1 MIPASAPLM
10 QTAPLMSSRGTG
22 PGDFVSGTCRAAMA
36 TTATASGRL
45 MKNTSR
51 QDTALISQPPTN
63 GPIAVATPP
72 SPDHA
77 PIAAPRSSSAK
88 DACKMARLPG
98 VSSAPPTPCRAR
110 AAISTGA
117 FGASPH
123 SSDAMAN
130 HTVPM
135 TNIFRRP

>member
-1 MIPASAPLM
+1 
-10 QTAPLMSSRGTG
+10 MSSFGTL
-22 PGDFVSGTCRAAMA
+22 PGDLVSGTCRAETAI
-36 TTATASGRL
+36 TTAASGRL

-51 QDTALISQPPTN
+51 QETALISQPPTN

-72 SPDHA
+72 RPDQA
-77 PIAAPRSSSAK
+77 PIAAIRSSWAN

-110 AAISTGA
+110 AAISTPA

-123 SSDAMAN
+123 SSEASAN
-130 HTVPM
+130 HTVP
-135 TNIFRRP
+135 